1 MSDSAMSEDIKNFS
15 SNEEVMGLVKQLW
28 NLAGRNNSKVEF
40 MLSLCTGPSDDDVI
54 VKLEQ
59 QIEKLEEP
67 DKHIEHF
74 IRSTFAR
81 GSKRKSKKSSRKRR
95 NKKSSKRRN
104 KKSYKK
110 RK

>member
-1 MSDSAMSEDIKNFS
+1 MSDSAMSEDIRNFS
-15 SNEEVMGLVKQLW
+15 SNKEVKELVIQLW
-28 NLAGRNNSKVEF
+28 NLTGRNNSKVEF
-40 MLSLCTGPSDDDVI
+40 ILSHCTGPSDDDVI
-54 VKLEQ
+54 VKLEH

-74 IRSTFAR
+74 RSTLAR
-81 GSKRKSKKSSRKRR
+81 GNKRKSKKSSKKRR